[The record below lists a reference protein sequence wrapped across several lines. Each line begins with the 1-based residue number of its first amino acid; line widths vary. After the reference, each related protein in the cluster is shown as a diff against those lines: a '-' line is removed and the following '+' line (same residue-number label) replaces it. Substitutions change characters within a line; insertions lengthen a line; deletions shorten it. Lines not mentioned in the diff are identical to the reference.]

1 MRFQFYFRS
10 RCELRAQRP
19 GRHVVC
25 LGQCVPSP
33 RGPSRPLGPPVCGR
47 RGDCVAM
54 AGPQAGARLVAWG
67 QPLRLHDTTPP
78 SGCRRRSRCRGAGA
92 PPTRC
97 DAETPRDSGPPSL
110 RVAAAGSDAG
120 WLRRSGFEARAVT
133 HPGAAAPAA
142 HPWLGLRHV
151 TAAVLVDMP
160 PQTRAATAWVEQYA
174 PDEAAAHQALLNG
187 IVYRHRDHHART
199 CACQTCVSRRAALRR
214 AFPLAW
220 EAAAAL
226 TGATVAA
233 DERYGPGVVFPE
245 GGSTHVVCCTC
256 SFCQAQRRAAG
267 SEALSAAAADGVVQ
281 PTGWDPGFDS
291 DAVRGGTLSSGARGG
306 SGAGGARSRDKKKT
320 TPRASDTAVVTVC
333 ADGGFVVGISQPHRH
348 LHGCKCPNCNRFRVA
363 MLGGVRVVRLTEA
376 ESRDVALAPAFSD
389 FMAGDADAGV
399 NGEVAP
405 QFDPLVVKE
414 AIRRARIGA
423 SNSGRLPWNAGR
435 QHSQETKAKIAART
449 RAALLDPAVR
459 ARIGAVS
466 RPHSTETKAAISVG
480 IARYLARRRGAA
492 LAVLEETLRLAVETA
507 IHIAARSLP
516 GSTWWA
522 LPLALSDTITPPRPV
537 SSRVTLGSLAAA
549 VAGKKQSQVHELIE
563 GPPLRN
569 GATRK
574 RPFRAKSEEHKQRL
588 ASAMRAR
595 WADPTYAGRTRE
607 NMRAA
612 WFKRIQDEA
621 GTIVALPRPA
631 KPPAAKRPA
640 KAAVVKAAD
649 IVVAAAGGG
658 VDAPPT
664 PVAAPKPRSRASKR
678 ELTAVQRES
687 LATQAHAMLAQA
699 EAAAEA
705 LEAAAAGGAPVDAD
719 TLAEVH
725 AAVATAQDILTRV
738 ALAGASKRAGGRARA
753 AAAAPVADEAPG
765 APAPQ
770 PVVQA
775 APAAEV
781 QEEAPRAPPTKVWLR
796 GRLVSADQAAR
807 AEQRGGA

>member
-1 MRFQFYFRS
+1 
-10 RCELRAQRP
+10 
-19 GRHVVC
+19 
-25 LGQCVPSP
+25 
-33 RGPSRPLGPPVCGR
+33 
-47 RGDCVAM
+47 
-54 AGPQAGARLVAWG
+54 
-67 QPLRLHDTTPP
+67 
-78 SGCRRRSRCRGAGA
+78 
-92 PPTRC
+92 
-97 DAETPRDSGPPSL
+97 
-110 RVAAAGSDAG
+110 
-120 WLRRSGFEARAVT
+120 VT
-133 HPGAAAPAA
+133 HPGAGAGVAA

-151 TAAVLVDMP
+151 TAAVLADMP

-199 CACQTCVSRRAALRR
+199 CACQTCVSRRAALRQ

-220 EAAAAL
+220 EAAAAQA
-226 TGATVAA
+226 GASQVA

-267 SEALSAAAADGVVQ
+267 SEATSGVAAGGVMQ
-281 PTGWDPGFDS
+281 PTGRDPGFDS
-291 DAVRGGTLSSGARGG
+291 DAVRGAGLGSGARSG
-306 SGAGGARSRDKKKT
+306 SGAGGARRRDKKKT
-320 TPRASDTAVVTVC
+320 TARATDTAEVTVC
-333 ADGGFVVGISQPHRH
+333 ADGGFVVGISKPYRH

-363 MLGGVRVVRLTEA
+363 MLGGVQVVRLTEA
-376 ESRDVALAPAFSD
+376 ESGDVALAPAFRD
-389 FMAGDADAGV
+389 FMAQPAAGDVGAFNGDAPAP
-399 NGEVAP
+399 P
-405 QFDPLVVKE
+405 QFDPLAVKE

-435 QHSQETKAKIAART
+435 QHSQETKAKIAERT

-466 RPHSTETKAAISVG
+466 RPHSTETKAAISTG

-492 LAVLEETLRLAVETA
+492 LAVLEETLRWAVETA
-507 IHIAARSLP
+507 IHSAARSLP
-516 GSTWWA
+516 GTTWWA

-537 SSRVTLGSLAAA
+537 SSRATLGSLGAA
-549 VAGKKQSQVHELIE
+549 VAGQKQSAMHELIE

-612 WFKRIQDEA
+612 WFKRIQDEN
-621 GTIVALPRPA
+621 GGIVALPRPA
-631 KPPAAKRPA
+631 KTPAVKRPA
-640 KAAVVKAAD
+640 KAVVVKAAAV
-649 IVVAAAGGG
+649 VVAASGDGA
-658 VDAPPT
+658 VPT
-664 PVAAPKPRSRASKR
+664 APVAAPKPRSRASKR
-678 ELTAVQRES
+678 ELTGVQRES

-699 EAAAEA
+699 EAAAQA

-725 AAVATAQDILTRV
+725 AAVATAQDILRRV
-738 ALAGASKRAGGRARA
+738 ALAGASKKAGGRAS
-753 AAAAPVADEAPG
+753 AAAAPVEDAAPV
-765 APAPQ
+765 APAPVV

-775 APAAEV
+775 APVAEV

-807 AEQRGGA
+807 AEQRGAM